1 MSHYKNIDETLK
13 PDIVYANTMSSH
25 QLISNIKTVLFYAF
39 ILVFWLVDAKLYL
52 NFGSKWIV
60 PAVSTMWIMGAVTTH
75 FIKEEKEA
83 TVKETKWT
91 ILGFLAFLF
100 LYRGVI
106 QLIAPISSEQMSA
119 SLNITMPAA
128 SGMAAAG
135 MLQNI
140 LMIVSVMV
148 PIGFLIWCGQ
158 KFRTYHG
165 RQTKQEA
172 FQKIKGIRKNAS
184 RF

>member
-1 MSHYKNIDETLK
+1 MSSYKNVDSSVK
-13 PDIVYANTMSSH
+13 PDLIYTNTMSSH
-25 QLISNIKTVLFYAF
+25 QLVANIKTIMFYAF
-39 ILVFWLVDAKLYL
+39 ILVFWLVDARLYL

-60 PAVSTMWIMGAVTTH
+60 PSVSVMWIMGAITTY
-75 FIKEEKEA
+75 FVREEKEG
-83 TVKETKWT
+83 TVRETKWT
-91 ILGFLAFLF
+91 ILGYLAFLF
-100 LYRGVI
+100 MYRGVI

-119 SLNITMPAA
+119 SLNITVPAA

-140 LMIVSVMV
+140 LMIVSVMA

-172 FQKIKGIRKNAS
+172 FDKIKGIRKNAA